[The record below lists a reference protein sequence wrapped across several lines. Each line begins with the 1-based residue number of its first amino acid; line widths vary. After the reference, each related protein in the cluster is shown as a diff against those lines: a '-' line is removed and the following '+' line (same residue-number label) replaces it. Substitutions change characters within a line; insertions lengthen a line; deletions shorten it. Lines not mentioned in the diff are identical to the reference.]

1 MLRVEVALPLLHEPS
16 DCETVE
22 LMSVGPLLQP
32 EASIV
37 IDERAV
43 VLETGSR
50 KSLAVFS
57 AYQLI
62 TTAAP
67 LAWPGTSRDVLF
79 DDDETEVPDVKD
91 CELPPLT
98 V

>member
-1 MLRVEVALPLLHEPS
+1 MPPPVEHVPKLCDAVRL
-16 DCETVE
+16 TA
-22 LMSVGPLLQP
+22 VGSLLQP